1 MNPLEERGRLIGKAS
16 RVVLT
21 RRSLVTRSALAAAA
35 LGLTAACGGSSSSN
49 TPAGT
54 SAAGTSAPT
63 TSSGAGAASPAGT
76 AGATTTT
83 VATPSAASPVA
94 SGSPAPGGQ
103 KLNVEPAQHKG
114 GQLIEGTF
122 ADAKTL
128 NSVLESDTSSGRVID
143 LMFNGLVLVDP
154 TTVQPA
160 ADLATKWDISGD
172 GLTYTFTLGD
182 GINFQDGQALSSA
195 DVKLTYDLLMNKA
208 TNSPRTS
215 ELTDRVKTVDAKDP
229 KTVVF
234 TLNHPTAP
242 FLVSNAGYG
251 ILPQHILKDVDP
263 AGLAQSDFSTGKKG
277 VTIGTGPFQFDEWV
291 KDDHMT
297 LVKYDGYFKGAPN
310 LDKYIYK
317 VVPNQTV
324 ISAQLKTGEID
335 FGGIQPAD
343 LQGMQS
349 QSNVNVVAYDTFS
362 FTFYAYQLDASKS
375 DLFQD
380 KGVRQALFYAL
391 DRKAMV
397 DAIYF
402 GQAVVAIG
410 TEPTLSWAYAPDQI
424 TLKYD
429 YDVDKANQLL
439 DQAGWAKGSD
449 GIRAKNGKKLSFSVW
464 TNAGNEVREQFVTIF
479 QQQWKKIGVDAKP
492 QTQEWNAFLDRITSS
507 HDFEIFLVG
516 FQWDVDPDQST
527 MWSSDAYNGGFN
539 MNKYSNP
546 QVDKILK
553 DALETSDVSKR
564 KQLYIQ
570 MQNLVLDD
578 LPSPILVFPKAL
590 AVLNK
595 RVHNLFPNAVSVTF
609 NAHQWWVNG

>member
-1 MNPLEERGRLIGKAS
+1 M
-16 RVVLT
+16 V
-21 RRSLVTRSALAAAA
+21 
-35 LGLTAACGGSSSSN
+35 
-49 TPAGT
+49 
-54 SAAGTSAPT
+54 
-63 TSSGAGAASPAGT
+63 
-76 AGATTTT
+76 
-83 VATPSAASPVA
+83 
-94 SGSPAPGGQ
+94 
-103 KLNVEPAQHKG
+103 
-114 GQLIEGTF
+114 EGTF

-128 NSVLESDTSSGRVID
+128 NPVLESDTSSGEVIS
-143 LMFNGLVLVDP
+143 LIFNGLVLVDP
-154 TTVQPA
+154 STVQPA
-160 ADLATKWDISGD
+160 ADLATKWDISSD

-182 GINFQDGQALSSA
+182 GIKFQDGQALSSD
-195 DVKLTYDLLMNKA
+195 DVKFTYDLLMNKA

-215 ELTDRVKTVDAKDP
+215 ELTDRVKSVEAKDP

-251 ILPQHILKDVDP
+251 ILPQHALKDVDP
-263 AGLAQSDFSTGKKG
+263 AGLAQNDFSTGKKG
-277 VTIGTGPFQFDEWV
+277 VTIGTGPFMFEEWV

-310 LDKYIYK
+310 LDKYLYK

-335 FGGIQPAD
+335 YSTIQPAD

-349 QSNVNVVAYDTFS
+349 ETSVAVVPYDTFS

-380 KGVRQALFYAL
+380 KAVRQALLYAL

-402 GQAVVAIG
+402 GQAAVAVG
-410 TEPTLSWAYAPDQI
+410 TEPVLSWAYAPDQI
-424 TLKYD
+424 KLKYD
-429 YDVDKANQLL
+429 FDVNKANQLL
-439 DQAGWAKGSD
+439 DQAGWVKGSD

-464 TNAGNEVREQFVTIF
+464 TNAGNAVREQFVTVF
-479 QQQWKKIGVDAKP
+479 QQQWKKIGIDAKP

-539 MNKYSNP
+539 MNKYNNAE
-546 QVDKILK
+546 VDKILK
-553 DALETSDVSKR
+553 DALETSDINKR

-570 MQNLVLDD
+570 MQNIVMDD
-578 LPSPILVFPKAL
+578 LPSAILVFPKAL
-590 AVLNK
+590 AVVNK